1 MSFGIKGTIGL
12 NDKEAALIS
21 AALLMTSKIAFDRW
35 QETNDITDRLMA
47 EDFRSV
53 MTKFNEMCGMV
64 DILLDGVEEVADVE
78 ATDEIKEQLNKDL
91 KFFKGEDEL

>member
-21 AALLMTSKIAFDRW
+21 AALLMTSKMAFDRW

-53 MTKFNEMCGMV
+53 MIKFNEMCGMV

-78 ATDEIKEQLNKDL
+78 ATDEIKEQLNKDF